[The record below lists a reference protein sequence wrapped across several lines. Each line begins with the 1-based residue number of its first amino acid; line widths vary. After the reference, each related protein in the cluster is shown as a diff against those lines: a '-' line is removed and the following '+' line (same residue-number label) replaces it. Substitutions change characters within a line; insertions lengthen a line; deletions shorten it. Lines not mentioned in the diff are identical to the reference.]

1 VRPRRGPL
9 GARIFTP
16 PGRIWATKRGGGGKG
31 GGGFV
36 VWVRCDSRQLG
47 MLSGNCEMK
56 PVASY
61 RDGGFVRVFD
71 FELRE
76 KIKRKVFGR
85 STETFF
91 V

>member
-1 VRPRRGPL
+1 
-9 GARIFTP
+9 
-16 PGRIWATKRGGGGKG
+16 
-31 GGGFV
+31 
-36 VWVRCDSRQLG
+36 
-47 MLSGNCEMK
+47 MK